1 LCFGAQRS
9 KYLLSSLGCKKP
21 KKGFQYGQKSDT
33 FRPLQRIPLLSF
45 SPFDLIKRLEPWIPF
60 DKRLTWKAHLPNA
73 ETKARKKLAI
83 LRKLAGTNW
92 GAHEKILKT
101 VYLGTVRP
109 ILEYGS
115 SAFMTTAKTN
125 QHRLDKIQ
133 NKALRIITGAMK
145 LTPIKAMENSTAITP
160 LAKRRETKILIQ
172 TRKYLFLPDHLQG
185 LTNNRF

>member
-1 LCFGAQRS
+1 MGRRVMRS
-9 KYLLSSLGCKKP
+9 GHYREIL
-21 KKGFQYGQKSDT
+21 YY
-33 FRPLQRIPLLSF
+33 
-45 SPFDLIKRLEPWIPF
+45 PFLPVISANGWNIGVTF

-109 ILEYGS
+109 ILGYGS

-125 QHRLDKIQ
+125 QHRLDMIQ
-133 NKALRIITGAMK
+133 NKALRVITGAMK

-160 LAKRRETKILIQ
+160 LAKRRETKTLIQ

-185 LTNNRF
+185 LTKSRFKRCSFVH